1 VTDDFR
7 DVLLSFVNAGVRFL
21 VVGAHALAAHGIPR
35 TTGDLDLWVEPTE
48 QNAERVW
55 TALSNFGAP
64 LDALGVKRDDF
75 CRVDVIAQFGL
86 PPYRID
92 VMTGISGVSFESAW
106 HDRFDGEMLGIPV
119 AFLGHASFL
128 QNKRASGRSKDLRD
142 IEALE

>member
-48 QNAERVW
+48 QNADRVW
-55 TALSNFGAP
+55 NALATFGAR
-64 LDALGVKRDDF
+64 LEALGVRREDF
-75 CRVDVIAQFGL
+75 RRADVVAQFGL

-92 VMTGISGVSFESAW
+92 VMTNISGVTFDEAW
-106 HDRFDGEMLGIPV
+106 RDRLVGDMLGVSV
-119 AFLGHASFL
+119 AFHGREEFL
-128 QNKRASGRSKDLRD
+128 KNKRASGRSKDLRD